1 MREIRIVAEEGHGR
15 LDAFLAGRDELGLS
29 RSRIKG
35 LIEEGHV
42 TLNGAVPKAKQP
54 VAPGDEVVVAIP
66 DPEPMDLEPEDIP
79 LDIVYEDEE
88 VLVINKQRGL
98 VVHPAAGHWTGTLVH
113 AVLDKVEDL
122 EGIGGELRPGIVH
135 RLDKDTTGLL
145 VVAKTERAMA
155 SLQDQI
161 REHSAR
167 RIYWALVHG
176 NSMPET
182 GRIEAPIG
190 RHPGDR
196 KRMAVNTKAGRDA
209 VTRFRVLE
217 RYRGYAL
224 LECQLETG
232 RTHQIRVH
240 LSFIGHP
247 VVSDPL
253 YGTRKPHLGMPPQAL
268 HARQLGFRHPV
279 TGEWME
285 FTVEP
290 PADMMAV
297 IQRLREEA

>member
-1 MREIRIVAEEGHGR
+1 MREIRIIAEEGHGR
-15 LDAFLAGRDELGLS
+15 LDAFLAGREELGLS

-35 LIEEGHV
+35 LIEEGQV

-54 VAPGDEVVVAIP
+54 VSPGDEIVVSVP

-79 LDIVYEDEE
+79 LDVVYEDAD

-161 REHSAR
+161 REHTAR

-176 NSMPET
+176 NNMPET

-196 KRMAVNTKAGRDA
+196 KRMAVNTKTGREA

-268 HARQLGFRHPV
+268 HARQLGFYHPV

-285 FTVEP
+285 FTAEP